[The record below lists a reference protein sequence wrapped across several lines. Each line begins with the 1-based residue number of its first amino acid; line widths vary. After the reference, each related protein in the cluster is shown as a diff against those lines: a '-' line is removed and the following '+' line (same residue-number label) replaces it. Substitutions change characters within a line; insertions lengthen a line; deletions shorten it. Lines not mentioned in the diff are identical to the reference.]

1 MLQNQQSLSESSEKL
16 KTGIITGFEVFDAQ
30 GGLHPGTT
38 VVIGSFSGM
47 GKSAFATAVAGNMAK
62 DGVPVGIISLEMKAN
77 EIASRLIAID
87 SFCQSRRSPVPKL
100 SVTQILRNVP
110 KRTLSETALLHD
122 ILSSIENLPIVF
134 QDKSAYLSAILTTI
148 KEMVEI
154 QQVKVIVVDY
164 LQMIIADKNDAN
176 IPREEFMTMV
186 TNQLKVLAKQYDICI
201 VELSQLTLDEN
212 NRPYRDPQYWTFR
225 GPQSIY
231 DNADM
236 VVMLNRPENEIN
248 EPLKYIGKFR
258 EQDIKNTAELIV
270 MKSKGEKSD
279 TRYLIGFEA
288 PSTAFYELEV

>member
-1 MLQNQQSLSESSEKL
+1 MLQNQQSLSESSEKI

-38 VVIGSFSGM
+38 VVIGSYSGM
-47 GKSAFATAVAGNMAK
+47 GKSAFATAVARNIAK
-62 DGVPVGIISLEMKAN
+62 DSVPVGIVSLEMIAN
-77 EIASRLIAID
+77 EIVARLVAID
-87 SFCQSRRSPVPKL
+87 SFCQSRRSSVPKL
-100 SVTQILRNVP
+100 SVSQILRNVP
-110 KRTLSETALLHD
+110 KRTSSETALLHD
-122 ILSSIENLPIVF
+122 TLSSIENLPIVF
-134 QDKSAYLSAILTTI
+134 QDKAAYLSVIVTTI
-148 KEMVEI
+148 KEMVKV
-154 QQVKVIVVDY
+154 QHVKVIVVDY
-164 LQMIIADKNDAN
+164 LQMILADKNDAN

-186 TNQLKVLAKQYDICI
+186 INQLKVLAKQYDICI

-236 VVMLNRPENEIN
+236 VVMLNRPENETN
-248 EPLKYIGKFR
+248 ESLKYIGKFR
-258 EQDIKNTAELIV
+258 EQTIKNTAELIV
-270 MKSKGEKSD
+270 MKRNGEKSD